1 MRERL
6 DKMLVDR
13 GLAETRAK
21 ALGLIMAGQVLVNGK
36 AVTKAGTAVGA
47 DSAITIAPHSEFVG
61 RGALKLEAAIEAFNV
76 AVQDVT
82 AIDVGSSTGGF
93 TEVLLKHGAKK
104 VYAVDVGH
112 GQLHPRLL
120 ADPRVDNRE
129 GQSIRDLSGADLAP
143 VSLVVVDL
151 SFISVCL
158 ALEPIVSV
166 LDHPADVVV
175 LVKPQFEV
183 GRSRLGKK
191 GVVTDAGHRAEA
203 ILAVVSCADEAGL
216 GVHGVLTSP
225 VTGTHGNA
233 EYLLW
238 LRPGASGR
246 MEPDAIASEVAAL
259 TGTRSRRP

>member
-1 MRERL
+1 MR
-6 DKMLVDR
+6 R
-13 GLAETRAK
+13 GLARSRGQARDLIGEGRVRVAGVPRPKPATEVDPSSELLIEGPVSPWVNRA
-21 ALGLIMAGQVLVNGK
+21 AG
-36 AVTKAGTAVGA
+36 
-47 DSAITIAPHSEFVG
+47 
-61 RGALKLEAAIEAFNV
+61 KLEAALDHWGIAPHGRR
-76 AVQDVT
+76 AL
-82 AIDVGSSTGGF
+82 DVGASTGGF
-93 TEVLLKHGAKK
+93 TEVLLARGARH
-104 VYAVDVGH
+104 VVALDVGH

-166 LDHPADVVV
+166 LDPPADVVV

-203 ILAVVSCADEAGL
+203 ILAVVSCAEEAGL